1 MKTRQ
6 KKAHITNDCIRM
18 DFRSRAVEKSMVR
31 LAYLKASGRLSHQ
44 EEEAAMRRYQGAY
57 TRAFDRALAV

>member
-1 MKTRQ
+1 MKEY
-6 KKAHITNDCIRM
+6 IGD
-18 DFRSRAVEKSMVR
+18 SRAVARAALS
-31 LAYLKASGRLSHQ
+31 LAMTADR